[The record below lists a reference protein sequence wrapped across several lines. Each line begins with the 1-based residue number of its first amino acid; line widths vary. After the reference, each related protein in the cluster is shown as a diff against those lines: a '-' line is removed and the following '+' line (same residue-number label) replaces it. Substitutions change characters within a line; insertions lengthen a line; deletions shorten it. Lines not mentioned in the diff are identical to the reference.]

1 MNKDFESMKNAELEE
16 YCKVRNIH
24 VDAKNVSKPTK
35 AELLFA
41 ISEFNASQKKE
52 PAIEDEIL
60 SEIEEQ
66 EKEAKIISK
75 KADDFLDE
83 DDIALSMK
91 ANKKAE
97 KVKNKRARKL
107 ELISMKRVIINSNA
121 KTQTMHP
128 NQVHFVTWGNRNGH
142 YTDRFILGKPWIIRT
157 GAIENLK
164 RQTARVPIQN
174 ENGETIRFETKPAWL
189 IQELPQPTEEELAI
203 IAKRQTIRENSIEN
217 LV

>member
-1 MNKDFESMKNAELEE
+1 MSQDFESMKNSELVE
-16 YCKVRNIH
+16 YCKVRNIP
-24 VDAKNVSKPTK
+24 VQAKNVSKPTK

-60 SEIEEQ
+60 SELEEQ
-66 EKEAKIISK
+66 EKEAKIIIK
-75 KADDFLDE
+75 KADDFLDNS
-83 DDIALSMK
+83 DIVLAEK
-91 ANKKAE
+91 ANKKVE
-97 KVKNKRARKL
+97 KAKKKRARKL
-107 ELISMKRVIINSNA
+107 DLISKKRVIINANS

-142 YTDRFILGKPWIIRT
+142 YTDRFILGKPWTIRT
-157 GAIENLK
+157 GALENLR
-164 RQTARVPIQN
+164 RQTIRVGIQN
-174 ENGETIRFETKPAWL
+174 EDGETIRFETKPAWL
-189 IQELPQPTEEELAI
+189 IQELPQLTEQELSV